1 MDGTLIFDC
10 CSCVIALLHVL
21 SPLYGTYI
29 HVNGVNIF
37 PEVLNDSVFGHI
49 LSLIGTVVHHDQ
61 RGTLNM
67 KTQKCF
73 LIKEGISGKLAYK
86 IGSCFI
92 LELKN
97 TITSKIFHV

>member
-1 MDGTLIFDC
+1 MY
-10 CSCVIALLHVL
+10 IALLHVL

-29 HVNGVNIF
+29 NGVDIF
-37 PEVLNDSVFGHI
+37 PEVLNDSGFGRI
-49 LSLIGTVVHHDQ
+49 LSLIGTVVHHDTRYQ

-73 LIKEGISGKLAYK
+73 LIKEGISGKPAYK

-92 LELKN
+92 SELKN
-97 TITSKIFHV
+97 TITSEFFMFSAAL